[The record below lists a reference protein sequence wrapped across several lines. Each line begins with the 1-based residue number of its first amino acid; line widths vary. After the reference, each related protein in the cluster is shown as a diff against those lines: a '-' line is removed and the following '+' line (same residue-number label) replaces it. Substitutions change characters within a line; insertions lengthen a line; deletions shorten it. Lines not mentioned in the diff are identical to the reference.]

1 MRSLK
6 WHRRLFFGEVTFS
19 HHDKTVSLQK
29 RRDDTETVWKRMP
42 TSPLVILHIY
52 WVRTLKRLITDCKKY
67 PSPAARRDSF
77 VLAGLFLFCFLLL
90 LFFTISSG
98 HADVLSWSPCLDE
111 DAECSRPRARMCV
124 CAGDH
129 VQMGRR
135 ASQKVTVVVLLFR
148 KVMVWMLERIFRW
161 CPARVTPMCRRSL
174 EQTEKGDV

>member
-1 MRSLK
+1 MTP
-6 WHRRLFFGEVTFS
+6 RRFGNA
-19 HHDKTVSLQK
+19 HVSS
-29 RRDDTETVWKRMP
+29 RDSTHLLGPD
-42 TSPLVILHIY
+42 
-52 WVRTLKRLITDCKKY
+52 LKRLITDCKKY

-77 VLAGLFLFCFLLL
+77 VLAGLFFVFV
-90 LFFTISSG
+90 FFFFFYNFFRSCRRSLVESVFG
-98 HADVLSWSPCLDE
+98 RGCRVLSLT
-111 DAECSRPRARMCV
+111 RARARV